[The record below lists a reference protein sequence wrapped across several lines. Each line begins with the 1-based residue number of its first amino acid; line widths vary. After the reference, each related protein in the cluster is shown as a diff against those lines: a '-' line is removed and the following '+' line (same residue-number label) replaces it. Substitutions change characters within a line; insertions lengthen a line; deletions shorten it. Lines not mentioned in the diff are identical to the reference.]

1 MEGQQWS
8 FDAQKNI
15 LTIGGVKLYVA
26 READWET
33 SPRKATLVY
42 AGLNGKQT
50 LWGKKSQGQTTYGAT
65 DNTAAYWTAFSP
77 YYASAS
83 GDCTFS
89 FSFTNHTDKGEVWNN
104 WILAITNGKERGGS
118 GYNEYAVLRADAYGW
133 GDYAN
138 DAQREAGMANDYDW
152 TTFKDD
158 MDGANVDLTVSIK
171 GTTMDMKAI
180 TTTTEG
186 KTYTY
191 TYTVSG
197 LPSGAKGAFL
207 SMEKAHIV
215 LDTDRCGVNLQG
227 W

>member
-1 MEGQQWS
+1 MPGS
-8 FDAQKNI
+8 TASRRC
-15 LTIGGVKLYVA
+15 GA
-26 READWET
+26 R
-33 SPRKATLVY
+33 SRKGRLHTARR
-42 AGLNGKQT
+42 
-50 LWGKKSQGQTTYGAT
+50 TTRLPTGRR
-65 DNTAAYWTAFSP
+65 FSP

-118 GYNEYAVLRADAYGW
+118 GYKEYAVLRADAYGW

-171 GTTMDMKAI
+171 GTTMDMKR
-180 TTTTEG
+180 
-186 KTYTY
+186 
-191 TYTVSG
+191 
-197 LPSGAKGAFL
+197 
-207 SMEKAHIV
+207 HH
-215 LDTDRCGVNLQG
+215 DHH
-227 W
+227 